1 MPRDADP
8 ILEADV
14 STTVNLIGQ
23 EFFFDRAIKA
33 INNPYTM

>member
-14 STTVNLIGQ
+14 STIVIIIG
-23 EFFFDRAIKA
+23 ERSFFLVFFFLIKQ
-33 INNPYTM
+33 